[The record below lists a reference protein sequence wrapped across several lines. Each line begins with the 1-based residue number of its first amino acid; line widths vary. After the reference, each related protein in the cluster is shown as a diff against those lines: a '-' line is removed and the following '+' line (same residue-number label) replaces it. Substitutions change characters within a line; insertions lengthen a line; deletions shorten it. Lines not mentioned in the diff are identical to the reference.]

1 MNDYVCGFFFS
12 RINKKKNP
20 AASKESA
27 AESATLQS
35 STSSQETKD
44 MISALPSGEF
54 PLVISLSVV
63 SF

>member
-1 MNDYVCGFFFS
+1 MNDMCVFFFS

-35 STSSQETKD
+35 STSAQETKD
-44 MISALPSGEF
+44 MISALPSGQF
-54 PLVISLSVV
+54 PFVISIFVV